1 MLSMFIDAETF
12 EGPMFHTS
20 MWRNDVDL
28 TGKRVAII
36 GTGATSVQIVPEIAE
51 KVAELYV
58 FQRTAA
64 WSPPKSLFDY
74 SERTKVSI
82 NSIVQ
87 YKLGIFTLYNWDKL
101 YSVSTNSLCFLFLGY
116 IRKVSVC
123 HVCLP
128 MFSFL
133 VFGIDISASIF

>member
-1 MLSMFIDAETF
+1 MSFMFIDVDTF

-20 MWRNDVDL
+20 MWRKDVDL

-36 GTGATSVQIVPEIAE
+36 GTGATSVQVVPEIAE

-82 NSIVQ
+82 YSKCDIL
-87 YKLGIFTLYNWDKL
+87 YELKIFKTL
-101 YSVSTNSLCFLFLGY
+101 
-116 IRKVSVC
+116 
-123 HVCLP
+123 P
-128 MFSFL
+128 
-133 VFGIDISASIF
+133 

>member
-1 MLSMFIDAETF
+1 MLPISLSALLDLFTNLQYPNSKVNYSDFYSCRVFVKSNIVISKDAKGHLIADMLSMFIDAETF

-51 KVAELYV
+51 KVAELHV

-74 SERTKVSI
+74 SERTKVNI
-82 NSIVQ
+82 NSKFDIV
-87 YKLGIFTLYNWDKL
+87 I
-101 YSVSTNSLCFLFLGY
+101 
-116 IRKVSVC
+116 
-123 HVCLP
+123 
-128 MFSFL
+128 
-133 VFGIDISASIF
+133 

>member
-1 MLSMFIDAETF
+1 MLPISLSVLLDLFTNLQYPNSKVNYSDFYSCRVFSKDAKGHLIAGILFMFTDVETF

-20 MWRNDVDL
+20 MWRKDVDL

-82 NSIVQ
+82 NS
-87 YKLGIFTLYNWDKL
+87 KF
-101 YSVSTNSLCFLFLGY
+101 
-116 IRKVSVC
+116 
-123 HVCLP
+123 
-128 MFSFL
+128 
-133 VFGIDISASIF
+133 DIEI

>member
-1 MLSMFIDAETF
+1 MILSNVKGHLIANMLLMFIDVETF

-36 GTGATSVQIVPEIAE
+36 GTGATSVQIVPEIVE

-74 SERTKVSI
+74 SERTKVSMS
-82 NSIVQ
+82 N
-87 YKLGIFTLYNWDKL
+87 
-101 YSVSTNSLCFLFLGY
+101 
-116 IRKVSVC
+116 
-123 HVCLP
+123 
-128 MFSFL
+128 
-133 VFGIDISASIF
+133 

>member
-1 MLSMFIDAETF
+1 MIVIISKDAKGHLIADMLSMFIDAETF

-20 MWRNDVDL
+20 MWRKDVDL

-82 NSIVQ
+82 NSKFDIV
-87 YKLGIFTLYNWDKL
+87 I
-101 YSVSTNSLCFLFLGY
+101 
-116 IRKVSVC
+116 
-123 HVCLP
+123 
-128 MFSFL
+128 
-133 VFGIDISASIF
+133 

>member
-1 MLSMFIDAETF
+1 MLPISLSALLDLFTSLQYPNSKVIYSDFYSCHVFVKSNSKDAKGHLIAYMLLMFIDAETF

-51 KVAELYV
+51 KVAELHV

-82 NSIVQ
+82 NSKFDIV
-87 YKLGIFTLYNWDKL
+87 I
-101 YSVSTNSLCFLFLGY
+101 
-116 IRKVSVC
+116 
-123 HVCLP
+123 
-128 MFSFL
+128 
-133 VFGIDISASIF
+133 

>member
-1 MLSMFIDAETF
+1 MLPISLSALLDLFTNLQYPNSKVIYSDFYSCRVFVISKDAKGHLIAYILLMFIDAETF

-51 KVAELYV
+51 KVAELHV

-82 NSIVQ
+82 NSKFVIV
-87 YKLGIFTLYNWDKL
+87 I
-101 YSVSTNSLCFLFLGY
+101 
-116 IRKVSVC
+116 
-123 HVCLP
+123 
-128 MFSFL
+128 
-133 VFGIDISASIF
+133 

>member
-1 MLSMFIDAETF
+1 
-12 EGPMFHTS
+12 MFHTS

-74 SERTKVSI
+74 SERTKVNI

-87 YKLGIFTLYNWDKL
+87 YKLGIFN
-101 YSVSTNSLCFLFLGY
+101 
-116 IRKVSVC
+116 
-123 HVCLP
+123 
-128 MFSFL
+128 
-133 VFGIDISASIF
+133 FGISCILYQLIRYASYF

>member
-1 MLSMFIDAETF
+1 MKGHLIANMLLMFIDVETF

-36 GTGATSVQIVPEIAE
+36 GTGATSVQIVPEIVE

-82 NSIVQ
+82 NSKFDI
-87 YKLGIFTLYNWDKL
+87 T
-101 YSVSTNSLCFLFLGY
+101 
-116 IRKVSVC
+116 
-123 HVCLP
+123 CLN
-128 MFSFL
+128 FS
-133 VFGIDISASIF
+133 ISCIL

>member
-1 MLSMFIDAETF
+1 
-12 EGPMFHTS
+12 
-20 MWRNDVDL
+20 MWRKDVEL

-74 SERTKVSI
+74 SQRTKVS
-82 NSIVQ
+82 VK
-87 YKLGIFTLYNWDKL
+87 YKFNIGIWIGDI
-101 YSVSTNSLCFLFLGY
+101 Y
-116 IRKVSVC
+116 IMR
-123 HVCLP
+123 
-128 MFSFL
+128 
-133 VFGIDISASIF
+133 